1 MAVCLHS
8 LALTHLLHLHQP
20 HTPPHR
26 YPHIA
31 FSEMLFFD
39 NEKHNTAATAKLG
52 VVSVHC
58 PQGLSADAW
67 EGGLQLYASTRGKQ

>member
-1 MAVCLHS
+1 
-8 LALTHLLHLHQP
+8 
-20 HTPPHR
+20 
-26 YPHIA
+26 
-31 FSEMLFFD
+31 MLFFD